1 MLILIAM
8 LVFGIFGIA
17 ALSVD
22 LGIARLTQAQMQAT
36 ADVAAIDGASLFG
49 DSDQRSKTRDFVTTS
64 GATAGPNVS
73 VTGGH
78 GDFNFSANL
87 VLETPPAYL
96 PALELNTANEVHGD
110 MVTGT
115 FGGGAPGEANDYT
128 RTDFTPDPAGSAFL
142 VRLRRTADR
151 QSLDNIPGV
160 SSAGSPLPLL
170 FGHGSLYMGTM
181 RADGI
186 MVRATAIAES
196 LPAVSVNPVAG
207 FPPVASFALSAAF
220 FNTFRSDPPPT
231 SVTIDSN
238 GLITP
243 QGGGLAVGRFVVPAN
258 TIGQQITT
266 IATPPNPVLTGYAA
280 LYEAIGPASID
291 RIVGFGYVTLGGS
304 IGTVPISGQPNR
316 ADRHLGTALPPAPPI
331 PIGEWTEVV
340 AANRAL
346 RSAAKPVL
354 VR

>member
-1 MLILIAM
+1 MLILVAM

-36 ADVAAIDGASLFG
+36 ADAAALQGARGFG
-49 DSDQRSKTRDFVTTS
+49 EAGQRTAAQTLVTGS
-64 GATAGPNVS
+64 GATAGPNLS
-73 VTGGH
+73 VTGGY
-78 GDFNFSANL
+78 GDFNFSASL
-87 VLETPPAYL
+87 VLETPSVYQ
-96 PALELNTANEVHGD
+96 PALELNSANEPHGD
-110 MVTGT
+110 MVTGS
-115 FGGGAPGEANDYT
+115 FSGGSPLEANDYS

-151 QSLDNIPGV
+151 QLLDNIPGV
-160 SSAGSPLPLL
+160 SSAGSALPLL

-186 MVRATAIAES
+186 TVRSTAIADS
-196 LPAVSVNPVAG
+196 LPAVSVNTVAG
-207 FPPVASFALSAAF
+207 FPPVTSFVLSAAF
-220 FNTFRSDPPPT
+220 FNTFRSDPPPA

-243 QGGGLAVGRFVVPAN
+243 LGGGLAVGRFAAPAN
-258 TIGQQITT
+258 TIGQPIAT

-280 LYEAIGPASID
+280 LYESIGPASLD

-304 IGTVPISGQPNR
+304 IGTVAISAQPNR
-316 ADRHLGTALPPAPPI
+316 ADRHLGTALPAAPRI
-331 PIGEWTEVV
+331 PLDEWTEVV